1 MSPSCSIFARVPQMF
16 ALLRIA
22 GYYPHHFCEERRGI
36 DGTRHVLT
44 EMPGAWRRLRRRLI
58 QSIAC
63 SPSTDTFD
71 QLRFGWPVESRCP
84 SLLHL
89 PSCEGLDY
97 AGLQGLLRAFFP
109 PAS

>member
-1 MSPSCSIFARVPQMF
+1 MQPSCSILARVPQMF

-71 QLRFGWPVESRCP
+71 QLRQCP

-97 AGLQGLLRAFFP
+97 AGLQGFAPRIFP
-109 PAS
+109 RRREMVVA